1 LNKSKGFFF
10 LRGFGL
16 NQMINSNMLKVGITG
31 NIGSGKSILTKIFS
45 QLGIPIYDAD
55 SRAKAVMVEDPIL
68 VQGIKKL
75 LGENAYFGD
84 GALNRNFI
92 SSQVFKN
99 AELLNGLN
107 SLVHPAVAND
117 FESWVAKQNAPYVLK
132 EAALLIESK
141 SYLGLNQLI
150 VVLADE
156 EIRLKRTMRRD
167 EADEEMVL
175 ARMRNQMSQEEKA
188 DFAQFIIHNNN
199 DLLIPQVM
207 KIHRQLLALANQ

>member
-1 LNKSKGFFF
+1 
-10 LRGFGL
+10 
-16 NQMINSNMLKVGITG
+16 MLKVGITG
-31 NIGSGKSILTKIFS
+31 NIGSGKSTITKIFA

-68 VQGIKKL
+68 VQAIKKL
-75 LGENAYFGD
+75 LGENSYFGD

-117 FESWVAKQNAPYVLK
+117 FETWVAKQNAPYVLK

-141 SYLGLNQLI
+141 SYLVLNQLI

-175 ARMRNQMSQEEKA
+175 SRMRNQMPQEEKA
-188 DFAQFIIHNNN
+188 KYAKFLIYNNN

-207 KIHRQLLALANQ
+207 KIHQQLLELASK